1 MQMATGILIIC
12 GMLYLLAKRYEAR
25 MVLFAAGLLLACVA
39 GNPAGAL
46 TAFSQ
51 SMKQSNIFE
60 VIVASMGFAA
70 VIKVTEC
77 DKHLIAVFVKILK
90 KMGPF
95 LIVGVSLA
103 TMVVNISIPSA
114 AGTSAAVGIILIPL
128 LISAGIPA
136 PIAAAS
142 ILAGLYGGN
151 LNPGHVH
158 PTIVAELANSTSM
171 AFVSTVAVPVIAS
184 VIASSSVLMLT
195 SMWIKKR
202 RKLDASLGA
211 QYEAEPDELETFKLN
226 YLYAILPLLPLMI
239 LFIGNTKMIPALKM
253 GVSHAMIIGG
263 IVTLLITRSN
273 PQNITKA
280 FFKGMGDSFGD
291 IFGLIVTANI
301 FVAGLQALGL
311 IKLLINYMTTSPA
324 IAKAAAIAGPLGMAI
339 ISGSGEAA
347 AIAFNKAVSVHAP
360 QFGMDVMH
368 MGSLAVL
375 SGGIGRSMSPVAG
388 CVIICAGIAKI
399 NPLEIIKCNA
409 LAMIAALLVA
419 MALLML

>member
-1 MQMATGILIIC
+1 
-12 GMLYLLAKRYEAR
+12 
-25 MVLFAAGLLLACVA
+25 
-39 GNPAGAL
+39 
-46 TAFSQ
+46 
-51 SMKQSNIFE
+51 
-60 VIVASMGFAA
+60 
-70 VIKVTEC
+70 
-77 DKHLIAVFVKILK
+77 
-90 KMGPF
+90 
-95 LIVGVSLA
+95 
-103 TMVVNISIPSA
+103 
-114 AGTSAAVGIILIPL
+114 
-128 LISAGIPA
+128 
-136 PIAAAS
+136 
-142 ILAGLYGGN
+142 
-151 LNPGHVH
+151 
-158 PTIVAELANSTSM
+158 
-171 AFVSTVAVPVIAS
+171 
-184 VIASSSVLMLT
+184 
-195 SMWIKKR
+195 
-202 RKLDASLGA
+202 
-211 QYEAEPDELETFKLN
+211 
-226 YLYAILPLLPLMI
+226 
-239 LFIGNTKMIPALKM
+239 
-253 GVSHAMIIGG
+253 
-263 IVTLLITRSN
+263 
-273 PQNITKA
+273 
-280 FFKGMGDSFGD
+280 MGDSFGD